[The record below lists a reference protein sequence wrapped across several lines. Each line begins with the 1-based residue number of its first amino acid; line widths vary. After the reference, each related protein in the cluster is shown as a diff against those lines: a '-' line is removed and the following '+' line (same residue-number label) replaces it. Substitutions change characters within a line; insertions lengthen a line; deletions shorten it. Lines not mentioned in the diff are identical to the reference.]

1 MRSYSFASI
10 LSDSQ
15 RARWSLDEVAAAVH
29 EMDFSRPFLPE
40 RLVHTAGLECL
51 DDPTRLALN
60 HVRAHSYLRMFA
72 LVERFILPFAMF
84 HAAKAMRSSAER
96 LLALMQ
102 FGEEEAKHIAL
113 FERFSE
119 AFEFGFGSHCGIV
132 GPADDV
138 ADVVLAEDPLSVCLL
153 VLHLEWMTQEHY
165 TASVRG
171 ETRIDDQFAS
181 LLRHH
186 WMEEAQH
193 ARIDT
198 LLLEE
203 MLEDVAE
210 HRRERALVGYLD
222 LCGAVD
228 GLLGHQVELDIEALG
243 HVVGTLPGASRDRL
257 RTNQRASYQDVF
269 LRSGIEHPRVQA
281 IIQKGFGSQRERV
294 EAHAA
299 RWRSDPAALAAN
311 P

>member
-10 LSDSQ
+10 LSDAQ

-29 EMDFSRPFLPE
+29 EMDFARPFLPE
-40 RLVHTAGLECL
+40 RLVHAGCVDFL
-51 DDPTRLALN
+51 DEPGKLALN
-60 HVRAHSYLRMFA
+60 HIRAHSYLRLFA

-102 FGEEEAKHIAL
+102 FGEEEAKHITL

-138 ADVVLAEDPLSVCLL
+138 ADAVLAEDPLSVCLL
-153 VLHLEWMTQEHY
+153 VLHIEWMTQEHY

-171 ETRIDDQFAS
+171 EAKIDERFAS

-203 MLEDVAE
+203 MIDEVAE
-210 HRRERALVGYLD
+210 HRRERALIGYLD
-222 LCGAVD
+222 LCDAVD
-228 GLLGHQVELDIEALG
+228 GLLGHQVDLDLEALG
-243 HVVGTLPGASRDRL
+243 HAVGTLPGAARDRL
-257 RTNQRASYQDVF
+257 RASQRASYQEVF

-281 IIQKGFGSQRERV
+281 IIAKNFAGQRERLD
-294 EAHAA
+294 AHVKRWRTDPAELAA
-299 RWRSDPAALAAN
+299 RA
-311 P
+311 

>member
-1 MRSYSFASI
+1 MLSYSFASI
-10 LSDSQ
+10 ISDAQ
-15 RARWSLDEVAAAVH
+15 RARWSLDDVAVAVH

-40 RLVHTAGLECL
+40 RLVHGAGLECL
-51 DDPTRLALN
+51 DDHARLALN
-60 HVRAHSYLRMFA
+60 HIRAHSYLRLFA

-138 ADVVLAEDPLSVCLL
+138 ADVVLAEDPLSVALL
-153 VLHLEWMTQEHY
+153 VLHIEWMTQEHY

-171 ETRIDDQFAS
+171 ETRIDEQFAS

-203 MLEDVAE
+203 MVDEVAE
-210 HRRERALVGYLD
+210 HQRERALLGYLD
-222 LCGAVD
+222 LLERVD
-228 GLLGHQVELDIEALG
+228 GLLGHQVELDLEALG
-243 HVVGTLPGASRDRL
+243 HVVGSLPGATRDRV
-257 RTNQRASYQDVF
+257 RANQRTSYRDVF

-281 IIQKGFGSQRERV
+281 FVHKRFGGQRGRV
-294 EAHAA
+294 EANAA
-299 RWRSDPAALAAN
+299 RWRLDAAHA
-311 P
+311 

>member
-1 MRSYSFASI
+1 MVSYSFASI
-10 LSDSQ
+10 ISDAQ
-15 RARWSLDEVAAAVH
+15 RARWSLDEVAVAVH
-29 EMDFSRPFLPE
+29 EMDFARPFLPE
-40 RLVHTAGLECL
+40 RLVHVTALECL
-51 DDPTRLALN
+51 DDRGRLALN
-60 HVRAHSYLRMFA
+60 HIRAHSYLRLFA

-138 ADVVLAEDPLSVCLL
+138 ADVVLAEDPLSVALL
-153 VLHLEWMTQEHY
+153 VLHIEWMTQEHY

-171 ETRIDDQFAS
+171 ETRIDEQFAS

-203 MLEDVAE
+203 MVEEAAE
-210 HRRERALVGYLD
+210 HRRERALLGYLE
-222 LCGAVD
+222 LLERVD
-228 GLLGHQVELDIEALG
+228 GLLGHQIELDLEALD
-243 HVVGTLPGASRDRL
+243 HVVGTLPGATRDRV
-257 RTNQRASYQDVF
+257 RVNQRASYRDVF

-281 IIQKGFGSQRERV
+281 FVHKRFGAQRERI
-294 EAHAA
+294 EANAA
-299 RWRSDPAALAAN
+299 RWRSGAEHA
-311 P
+311 

>member
-1 MRSYSFASI
+1 MVSYSFASI
-10 LSDSQ
+10 ISDAQ
-15 RARWSLDEVAAAVH
+15 RARWSLDEVAVAVH
-29 EMDFSRPFLPE
+29 DMDFSRPFLPE
-40 RLVHTAGLECL
+40 RLVHVASLDCL
-51 DDPTRLALN
+51 DDAGRLALN
-60 HVRAHSYLRMFA
+60 HIRAHSYLRLFA

-138 ADVVLAEDPLSVCLL
+138 ADVVLAEDPLSVALL
-153 VLHLEWMTQEHY
+153 VLHIEWMTQEHY

-171 ETRIDDQFAS
+171 ETRIDEQFAS

-203 MLEDVAE
+203 MIDEVAE
-210 HRRERALVGYLD
+210 HQRERALLGYLD
-222 LCGAVD
+222 LLEGVD
-228 GLLGHQVELDIEALG
+228 GLLGNQVELDLEALG
-243 HVVGTLPGASRDRL
+243 HVVGTLSGATRDRV
-257 RTNQRASYQDVF
+257 RANQRASYRDVF

-281 IIQKGFGSQRERV
+281 FVHKRFGGQRERI
-294 EAHAA
+294 EANAA
-299 RWRSDPAALAAN
+299 RWRTDADAG
-311 P
+311 

>member
-10 LSDSQ
+10 LSDAQ

-29 EMDFSRPFLPE
+29 QMDFSRPFLPE
-40 RLVHTAGLECL
+40 RLVHVASLECL
-51 DDPTRLALN
+51 DDPAKLALN
-60 HVRAHSYLRMFA
+60 HVRAHSYLRLFA

-119 AFEFGFGSHCGIV
+119 AFEFGFGSHCGII

-138 ADVVLAEDPLSVCLL
+138 ADAVLAEDPLSVCLL
-153 VLHLEWMTQEHY
+153 ILHIEWMTQEHY

-210 HRRERALVGYLD
+210 HRREKALLGYLG
-222 LCGAVD
+222 LCEAVD
-228 GLLGHQVELDIEALG
+228 GLLGAQVELDIEALG
-243 HVVGTLPGASRDRL
+243 HAVGTLPDTTKDRL
-257 RTNQRASYQDVF
+257 RAAQRASYQDVF

-281 IIQKGFGSQRERV
+281 IVHKGFAGHRERLD
-294 EAHAA
+294 AHAA
-299 RWRSDPAALAAN
+299 KWRA
-311 P
+311 

>member
-1 MRSYSFASI
+1 MQSYSFASI
-10 LSDSQ
+10 ISDAQ
-15 RARWSLDEVAAAVH
+15 RARWSLDDVAVAVH

-51 DDPTRLALN
+51 DDHARLMLN
-60 HVRAHSYLRMFA
+60 HVRAHSYLRLFA

-84 HAAKAMRSSAER
+84 HAARAMRSSAEQ

-132 GPADDV
+132 GPAEDV
-138 ADVVLAEDPLSVCLL
+138 ADQVLAEDPLSVGLL
-153 VLHLEWMTQEHY
+153 VLHIEWMTQEHY

-171 ETRIDDQFAS
+171 ETRIDEQFAS

-203 MLEDVAE
+203 MLDEVAE
-210 HRRERALVGYLD
+210 HRRERALLGYL
-222 LCGAVD
+222 
-228 GLLGHQVELDIEALG
+228 GLLDSIDALLGQQVELDLEALG
-243 HVVGTLPGASRDRL
+243 HAAGSLSGAKRDRV
-257 RTNQRASYQDVF
+257 RANQRASYQDVF
-269 LRSGIEHPRVQA
+269 LRAGIEHPRVQA
-281 IIQKGFGSQRERV
+281 FVHKRFGGQRELL

-299 RWRSDPAALAAN
+299 RWRSDSLATC
-311 P
+311 

>member
-1 MRSYSFASI
+1 MHSYSFASI
-10 LSDSQ
+10 ISDAQ
-15 RARWSLDEVAAAVH
+15 RARWSLDEVTVAVH

-40 RLVHTAGLECL
+40 RLVHTAGIEFL
-51 DDPTRLALN
+51 DEHARLALN
-60 HVRAHSYLRMFA
+60 HVRAHSYLRLFA
-72 LVERFILPFAMF
+72 LVERFILPYAMF

-119 AFEFGFGSHCGIV
+119 AFEFGFGSHCEIV
-132 GPADDV
+132 GPAEDV
-138 ADVVLAEDPLSVCLL
+138 ADHVLAEDPLSVGLL
-153 VLHLEWMTQEHY
+153 VLHIEWMTQEHY

-171 ETRIDDQFAS
+171 ETRVDDQFAS

-203 MLEDVAE
+203 MLDGVAE
-210 HRRERALVGYLD
+210 HRRERALLGYLELLELID
-222 LCGAVD
+222 V
-228 GLLGHQVELDIEALG
+228 LLGQQVELDLEALG
-243 HVVGTLPGASRDRL
+243 HVVGTLSGATRDRL
-257 RTNQRASYQDVF
+257 RANQRASYQDVF
-269 LRSGIEHPRVQA
+269 LRAGIEHPRVQA
-281 IIQKGFGSQRERV
+281 FVQKRFGGQRERV
-294 EAHAA
+294 QATAA
-299 RWRSDPAALAAN
+299 RWRPEAVGLA
-311 P
+311 